1 MNYKDYYTEL
11 VSMGDM
17 FSAPQ
22 PDFDTYGTHNEDP
35 HGPKD
40 PRHKKLAGRPNL
52 PKQTDEECV
61 DCMNEEIEA
70 KFIEFAK
77 TRMKGASDIST
88 NAKEKGGDAIL
99 SHYHFDVK
107 LPYYENAIAG
117 KFDVDDATKELNTHI
132 KTLTDNVGSIE
143 QEEFQKLV
151 GIIEVLGEL
160 IIKHN
165 ELNPLTENSNPCW
178 KGYRMVGWKNKD
190 GKEVPNC
197 VPIKEG
203 EGKATWN
210 GIQVELGRVYSG
222 DPRITAFKPLQENIQ
237 YEGEICEYDVENQQD
252 VQEFTNYMRE
262 YKEEL
267 TEAEYQGRKVKLGKP
282 VRSQDGPKK
291 FHVFVRNPKGNVV
304 KVNFG
309 DPNMKIKKNISARRK
324 SFRARHNC
332 DNPGPRHKAR
342 YWSCKAW

>member
-1 MNYKDYYTEL
+1 
-11 VSMGDM
+11 MGFD
-17 FSAPQ
+17 APQ

-40 PRHKKLAGRPNL
+40 TKHKKLPGQPPL
-52 PKQTDEECV
+52 PKQTDEECIN
-61 DCMNEEIEA
+61 CMNEEVNQ
-70 KFIEFAK
+70 KFVEFVK
-77 TRMKGASDIST
+77 NRMGGANDISN

-99 SHYHFDVK
+99 THYHFVVK
-107 LPYYENAIAG
+107 APYYEKAAEGN
-117 KFDVDDATKELNTHI
+117 FDIDEATKELNTHI
-132 KTLTDNVGSIE
+132 TTLRDAAGSIE

-160 IIKHN
+160 IIKYN
-165 ELNPLTENSNPCW
+165 ELHPISENNNPCW
-178 KGYRMVGWKNKD
+178 RGYKMVGWKDKD

-210 GIQVELGRVYSG
+210 GLQVELGRVYSG
-222 DPRITAFKPLQENIQ
+222 DPRISAFKPLQENIQ
-237 YEGEICEYDVENQQD
+237 YEGEVCEYDVENQQD
-252 VQEFTNYMRE
+252 IQEFTNYMRE
-262 YKEEL
+262 YREEL

-282 VRSQDGPKK
+282 TRGDVKK
-291 FHVFVRNPKGNVV
+291 FKVYVRNPKGNVV

-309 DPNMKIKKNISARRK
+309 DPDMKIKKNIPARRK

-342 YWSCKAW
+342 YWSCRAW